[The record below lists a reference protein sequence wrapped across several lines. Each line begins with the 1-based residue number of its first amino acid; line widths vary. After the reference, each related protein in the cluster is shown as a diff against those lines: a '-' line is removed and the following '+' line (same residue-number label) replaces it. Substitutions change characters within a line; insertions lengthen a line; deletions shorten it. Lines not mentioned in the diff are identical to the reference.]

1 MGDLPLRTPRYR
13 RLGGPLPHQLPN
25 ITHAHPLPNFF
36 HHTGMP
42 QYDVCGISRN
52 FSRLFPCKG
61 QVAYA
66 LLTRAPVAASGIAT
80 TAMPLDLHVLSL
92 SLAFILSQDQT
103 LRCCYIVFFFSCLL
117 SDLETAST
125 PADGLT
131 EGFRPLPSSCLI
143 IALCQCSLLFFA
155 PGFDRKAS
163 AKLRRVFHS
172 CKFFRNFFQK
182 NFFRNLR
189 KSRSG
194 PCPRNPAARG
204 RTV

>member
-1 MGDLPLRTPRYR
+1 
-13 RLGGPLPHQLPN
+13 
-25 ITHAHPLPNFF
+25 
-36 HHTGMP
+36 MP

-182 NFFRNLR
+182 KFFPKSPEVPFWTLSP
-189 KSRSG
+189 KSRGSR
-194 PCPRNPAARG
+194 PYCLKSRKALPLPPPRSRRRAPVSVLRVQ
-204 RTV
+204 R